1 MNQFR
6 SKTFAEMLFLVGV
19 GLLAAAA
26 VAGQSKTTKPETGKR
41 KPLDG
46 NTMTAKQFLSVVRYP
61 QFINSWA
68 RLEGQ
73 IHHVSKGKRLKRK
86 IEIRARL
93 RPKEWRMQVI
103 LEGGERHLVRQ
114 IPADGLV
121 GTTSIKQQDA
131 GPGAATL
138 QDFLIRPSDLTLSF
152 LYWNFDK
159 ELEGDRLKTQKCRV
173 LQLKHPGGEQVRIW
187 VTVKYFF
194 PLRVQWFREDNA
206 KPFRQ
211 LDFKAGK
218 AIKSSVNKDTEFY
231 LIQEAVI
238 TGPDNGWK
246 TRVKFKD
253 TTGDEVTD
261 QAPAPKDLFVHGV
274 SAK

>member
-138 QDFLIRPSDLTLSF
+138 QDFLIRYHRRRGFDQHHKAEGLMGYHVDHNGMRTARGSRAGWLS
-152 LYWNFDK
+152 
-159 ELEGDRLKTQKCRV
+159 
-173 LQLKHPGGEQVRIW
+173 
-187 VTVKYFF
+187 
-194 PLRVQWFREDNA
+194 A
-206 KPFRQ
+206 
-211 LDFKAGK
+211 
-218 AIKSSVNKDTEFY
+218 
-231 LIQEAVI
+231 
-238 TGPDNGWK
+238 
-246 TRVKFKD
+246 
-253 TTGDEVTD
+253 
-261 QAPAPKDLFVHGV
+261 
-274 SAK
+274 